1 MTTGPGKS
9 AGTAGDASETG
20 GATDTGAAFLSY
32 SRRRLTDE
40 YLPRLIRCLDE
51 LTDEDIWWRPHESAN
66 SVGNLVL
73 HLAGNVGQWI
83 NSGLGG
89 TPDARNRNA
98 EFSERGP
105 VSRKEL
111 VDRIVR
117 TLGEADATLARFDPS
132 RLLEVRNFQVY
143 EVTCLDAISHVVEH
157 FSQHLG
163 QVIYI
168 TKLRKGID
176 LRFYDL

>member
-1 MTTGPGKS
+1 MRATPLAYEPTSPNELLVLLNRRNKRDMDVYRLNLTTG
-9 AGTAGDASETG
+9 A
-20 GATDTGAAFLSY
+20 
-32 SRRRLTDE
+32 
-40 YLPRLIRCLDE
+40 LDQMAE
-51 LTDEDIWWRPHESAN
+51 NP
-66 SVGNLVL
+66 
-73 HLAGNVGQWI
+73 GNVGQWI
-83 NSGLGG
+83 NSGLGD

-117 TLGEADATLARFDPS
+117 TLGEADATLARFDPW